1 MGKQILFD
9 DEARRQLSNGVRK
22 LGRAVRVTYG
32 PSGRNVMLEKGLGKT
47 VMTRDG
53 LNVSREIEVE
63 EPFHNM
69 GAKLLNEVATRTNK
83 DVGDGTTSAVILAE
97 AIIEEGTR
105 FLGAGVSP
113 IALRTGIEKAVEA
126 AVEGLKEHAIP
137 VENRRMIE
145 QVGTIASNE
154 PELGK
159 LFGEA
164 MHKVGLQGVVTVEE
178 NDGVE
183 TMLDLVE
190 GFEIDKGYLSPYFI
204 TDVNNLEVVLDDALI
219 FVTDRKISSL
229 SEILPVLEQIASSGK
244 PLLIVAEDVEGE
256 ALSALIVNRLRG
268 VLRVAAVKA
277 PGFGDRRKAML
288 EDFSVMTGATFFAK
302 DTGFD
307 WNQVQLKDLGKAR
320 KVEVSKDKT
329 LIFRG
334 AGKKAN
340 LDARCEQL
348 RSQIEQTS
356 SNYDREKLEERL
368 AKISG
373 QIAVIRVG
381 GHSEAEIKERKDR
394 ADDAL
399 AATRA
404 AMEEGVV
411 PGAGTGFVRAIP
423 YVEEVKAKGDER
435 FGVEV
440 VARALRAP
448 LVQLA
453 ENLGEDGHAICA
465 DVEEAE
471 EWCEGYDG
479 VKRKVTDLVKAGV
492 IDALKVS
499 RVALQNAA
507 SIASLYLTSDT
518 AITEVAKKS
527 DPVEGALS

>member
-244 PLLIVAEDVEGE
+244 PLLIVA
-256 ALSALIVNRLRG
+256 S
-268 VLRVAAVKA
+268 
-277 PGFGDRRKAML
+277 RR
-288 EDFSVMTGATFFAK
+288 SP
-302 DTGFD
+302 
-307 WNQVQLKDLGKAR
+307 AR
-320 KVEVSKDKT
+320 S
-329 LIFRG
+329 
-334 AGKKAN
+334 
-340 LDARCEQL
+340 
-348 RSQIEQTS
+348 
-356 SNYDREKLEERL
+356 
-368 AKISG
+368 
-373 QIAVIRVG
+373 
-381 GHSEAEIKERKDR
+381 
-394 ADDAL
+394 
-399 AATRA
+399 
-404 AMEEGVV
+404 
-411 PGAGTGFVRAIP
+411 P
-423 YVEEVKAKGDER
+423 
-435 FGVEV
+435 
-440 VARALRAP
+440 
-448 LVQLA
+448 
-453 ENLGEDGHAICA
+453 
-465 DVEEAE
+465 
-471 EWCEGYDG
+471 
-479 VKRKVTDLVKAGV
+479 
-492 IDALKVS
+492 
-499 RVALQNAA
+499 
-507 SIASLYLTSDT
+507 
-518 AITEVAKKS
+518 
-527 DPVEGALS
+527 